1 MFSFKSGYENE
12 NGVTIFQ
19 NLHWYFPYNFDTKM
33 ISNNEIQIYIYM
45 KSMPM
50 CENKNKHVVCYFV
63 KKKYNVYL
71 IDNINWTYGV

>member
-1 MFSFKSGYENE
+1 MFSFKSGYMYENE

-19 NLHWYFPYNFDTKM
+19 NLHWYFPYNFDTKT

-63 KKKYNVYL
+63 K
-71 IDNINWTYGV
+71 NITCVFNR